1 MTKLLTERQVEQ
13 EYGLRVKTL
22 QKWRWSGEGPA
33 HIKLGR
39 SVRYRVA
46 DIEAYIESC
55 VRTSTS
61 DTGSEH

>member
-1 MTKLLTERQVEQ
+1 MTKLLTEKQVE
-13 EYGLRVKTL
+13 EVYGLKVKTL
-22 QKWRWSGEGPA
+22 RKWRWSGEGPS

-61 DTGSEH
+61 DTAANH